1 MCDTQSLGQILQT
14 VAVLPAACNDI
25 EAIPAKRAKSSP
37 PNISLLIR
45 GESRLLMMEGN
56 LWADK

>member
-56 LWADK
+56 L